1 MKKLAYLL
9 HQREHFKNRLKLRR
23 GKLIYFLFS
32 RFKKNL
38 DSFDK
43 TRGIATVYKF
53 RNHEFVVQDGYMQTY
68 VNQNN

>member
-1 MKKLAYLL
+1 MKIIYLFRKT
-9 HQREHFKNRLKLRR
+9 QHFKNRLKKRG

-43 TRGIATVYKF
+43 TRGVAKVYKF
-53 RNHEFVVQDGYMQTY
+53 RNHEFVLQDGIMQTY
-68 VNQNN
+68 VNRKY